1 MDNKEDQI
9 IPSLIKRW
17 KNRKLTKKKDE
28 IEELKLEIQ
37 KAKLKKELKELK

>member
-1 MDNKEDQI
+1 MDNKEDPI

>member
-1 MDNKEDQI
+1 MMENEPI

-37 KAKLKKELKELK
+37 KAKLKKELKGLK